1 MNEYDKAKK
10 ITGYLDAGTAGLRA
24 GTAYKLQLA
33 RQQAL
38 ARLGAEPEA
47 AVELTLAGG
56 GGVRVRRSGPI
67 SARAPVW
74 VGIVTLTAG
83 LLFYQHW
90 QTVQQT
96 RDLEETDAALLA
108 SELPIEAYLDRGFQ
122 RWLTHSEP

>member
-1 MNEYDKAKK
+1 MNEYEKAKK
-10 ITGYLDAGTAGLRA
+10 ITAYLDSGTATMRA

-33 RQQAL
+33 RQEAL
-38 ARLGAEPEA
+38 ARLGAQPEHA
-47 AVELTLAGG
+47 AELTLAGA
-56 GGVRVRRSGPI
+56 GGVRVRRSGPV
-67 SARAPVW
+67 STRAPVW
-74 VGIVTLTAG
+74 VGIITLTAG

-96 RDLEETDAALLA
+96 REVEETDAALLT

>member
-1 MNEYDKAKK
+1 MNEHEKAKK
-10 ITGYLDAGTAGLRA
+10 ITRYLDSGTASMRA

-38 ARLGAEPEA
+38 ARLGGQPEHA
-47 AVELTLAGG
+47 MELTLAGAG
-56 GGVRVRRSGPI
+56 GARFRRSGPV
-67 SARAPVW
+67 STRAPVW
-74 VGIVTLTAG
+74 VGIITLTAG

-96 RDLEETDAALLA
+96 REVEETDAALLA

>member
-1 MNEYDKAKK
+1 MNEHEKAKK
-10 ITGYLDAGTAGLRA
+10 ITGYLDSGTAAMRA

-38 ARLGAEPEA
+38 ARLGAQPEHA
-47 AVELTLAGG
+47 PELTLAGV
-56 GGVRVRRSGPI
+56 GGVRIRRSGPV
-67 SARAPVW
+67 STRAPIW
-74 VGIVTLTAG
+74 VGIITLTAG

-96 RDLEETDAALLA
+96 REVEETDAALLT